1 MKVLL
6 VSHAFSP
13 GRGSEPGLGWNWA
26 WYLSREHEIWALAH
40 PEFRADVESWLIRRP
55 NPNLHV
61 VWLKATDWDPT
72 KGQAGVAWH
81 YLRWLK
87 HAEQEGRR
95 LHAEH
100 NFDLVHHVSLN
111 TISAPVGW
119 WKLGIPFVWGPVGG
133 AQACPTELLGLF
145 GEARWL
151 EWVRAL
157 RLRAL
162 RHYPPFRASVAKSAA
177 VLATNHETVRFLQSA
192 GARHVPLFWDSGV
205 VDEALPERPAPRT
218 ASPVVRILWASR
230 FLKRKALPLAL
241 EAVARIQSTVPLKL
255 VIAGGGDEADRW
267 QAMAASLRLGD
278 RVEFLGELGPD
289 GMRDQFRKADIFLF
303 TSVRDSCASVVLEA
317 MTYALPV
324 VTLDIH
330 GVGAYMPDAA
340 GIKVAAASRTATVR
354 ALASALDTLAADP
367 VLRNTM
373 GMEGWHYAATQ
384 RWSRRAEQMSAL
396 YRRLASTHG
405 RGEVAD
411 IDGHGAI
418 ADVST

>member
-6 VSHAFSP
+6 VSHAFGP

-40 PEFRADVESWLIRRP
+40 PEFRADVESWLTRRP
-55 NPNLHV
+55 NRNLHI

-87 HAEQEGRR
+87 RAEQLGRT
-95 LHAEH
+95 LHAVN

-119 WKLGIPFVWGPVGG
+119 WKLGIPSVWGPVGG

-145 GEARWL
+145 GQARWL

-162 RHYPPFRASVAKSAA
+162 RHYPPFRASVAKCAA

-205 VDEALPERPAPRT
+205 VDETLPERPAPRT
-218 ASPVVRILWASR
+218 PSPVVRILWASR

-241 EAVARIQSTVPLKL
+241 EAVARIQRAVPLKL
-255 VIAGGGDEADRW
+255 VIAGGGAEAERW
-267 QAMAASLRLGD
+267 KAMAASLRLGD

-289 GMRDQFRKADIFLF
+289 GMRDQFRKADVFLF

-340 GIKVAAASRTATVR
+340 GIKVAAGSRTATVR

-367 VLRNTM
+367 GLRYRI
-373 GMEGWHYAATQ
+373 GMEGWRFAATQ
-384 RWSRRAEQMSAL
+384 LWSGRAQQMSAL
-396 YRRLASTHG
+396 YRRLVSPHG

-411 IDGHGAI
+411 IGGHGAI
-418 ADVST
+418 ADVAT